1 MGGALASAVS
11 RSVDDG
17 RALGAGTRYL
27 RPRTAAMSPISAAG
41 GTAEIAAQD
50 CRWVALDSDV

>member
-11 RSVDDG
+11 RSVGDG

-41 GTAEIAAQD
+41 GRRKLPVKIV
-50 CRWVALDSDV
+50 VALLLTAM